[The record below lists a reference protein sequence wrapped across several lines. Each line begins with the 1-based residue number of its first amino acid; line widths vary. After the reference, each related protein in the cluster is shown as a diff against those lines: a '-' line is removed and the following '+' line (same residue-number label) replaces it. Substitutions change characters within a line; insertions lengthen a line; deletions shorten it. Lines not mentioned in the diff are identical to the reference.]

1 MIPLDRVNILG
12 VTFDN
17 VTMEQSVARVIEL
30 VESGRTAYVVTPNSE
45 IAYECM
51 KDSAFCNIINGADL
65 TVPDGAGVVLAS
77 KILGRTLKQKVAGV
91 ELATALLP
99 ELSKRKKKL
108 FLFGAKPGVA
118 EKAAEEMKRLAPG
131 LNVCG
136 CMHGYFETDE
146 EVVTAI
152 NAAAP
157 DVLFVCLGSPKQE
170 LWMSENAE
178 KIVPCTMLGI
188 GGSLDV
194 FAGVVKRAPD
204 IMVRMN
210 LEWLYRLVKQPSR
223 FGRMLRL
230 PKYLFAALRES
241 KKIK

>member
-1 MIPLDRVNILG
+1 
-12 VTFDN
+12 
-17 VTMEQSVARVIEL
+17 
-30 VESGRTAYVVTPNSE
+30 
-45 IAYECM
+45 
-51 KDSAFCNIINGADL
+51 
-65 TVPDGAGVVLAS
+65 
-77 KILGRTLKQKVAGV
+77 
-91 ELATALLP
+91 
-99 ELSKRKKKL
+99 
-108 FLFGAKPGVA
+108 
-118 EKAAEEMKRLAPG
+118 
-131 LNVCG
+131 
-136 CMHGYFETDE
+136 MHGYFETDE

>member
-1 MIPLDRVNILG
+1 M
-12 VTFDN
+12 
-17 VTMEQSVARVIEL
+17 
-30 VESGRTAYVVTPNSE
+30 
-45 IAYECM
+45 
-51 KDSAFCNIINGADL
+51 
-65 TVPDGAGVVLAS
+65 LAS

-178 KIVPCTMLGI
+178 KS
-188 GGSLDV
+188 SL
-194 FAGVVKRAPD
+194 
-204 IMVRMN
+204 VRCWVLWLPRRFCRCCKASSRHN
-210 LEWLYRLVKQPSR
+210 GAHESEWLYRLVKQPSR

-241 KKIK
+241 KK

>member
-1 MIPLDRVNILG
+1 MDRVNILG

-178 KIVPCTMLGI
+178 KS
-188 GGSLDV
+188 SLV
-194 FAGVVKRAPD
+194 RCWVLVAPSTFCRCCKASSRHNGAHESGV
-204 IMVRMN
+204 
-210 LEWLYRLVKQPSR
+210 
-223 FGRMLRL
+223 
-230 PKYLFAALRES
+230 ALQAC
-241 KKIK
+241 